1 MSAAM
6 HSQQPPAY
14 PLKFTTL
21 AWDSPNGSGKHWL
34 HYFGPENKT
43 PTTRDVCFGV
53 ENFGR

>member
-1 MSAAM
+1 M